1 MCSSVVN
8 TSHSSNYLKQFRDS
22 SSLELQKLSAVQFM
36 SVWEHYDQDGENIL
50 LKVWNILMS
59 NIFFF
64 FTGNGFIEGEELN
77 AFLREFIASVNS
89 EENFQ
94 VFLLENFLMS

>member
-1 MCSSVVN
+1 MVKIF
-8 TSHSSNYLKQFRDS
+8 YLKF
-22 SSLELQKLSAVQFM
+22 
-36 SVWEHYDQDGENIL
+36 G
-50 LKVWNILMS
+50 
-59 NIFFF
+59 IFCCQIFF

-77 AFLREFIASVNS
+77 AFLREFIASVNP